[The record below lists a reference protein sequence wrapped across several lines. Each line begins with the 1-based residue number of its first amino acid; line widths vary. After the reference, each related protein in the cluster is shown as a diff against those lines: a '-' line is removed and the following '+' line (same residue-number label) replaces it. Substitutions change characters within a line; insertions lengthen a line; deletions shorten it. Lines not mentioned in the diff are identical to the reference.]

1 MVRRALG
8 AIRRSPIV
16 AAILSFLVP
25 GAGQAWAG
33 EAGRGLILAAPII
46 LLAVGAGAVLATQG
60 TARTLG
66 LALQPGVLLV
76 LVAANLAIAALRA
89 FATVDAYRIASR
101 RRPPAGR
108 RAPRWVAT
116 GVLAAL
122 LTVTVGTHTGIG
134 YVGYRTYDTVTTVF
148 AERSQEP
155 TPTPEPTPEGPS
167 PTPRP
172 RWTAPPT
179 PQPTPEPIWSTDGR
193 LDLLLIGADE
203 GPGRFSL
210 RSDALILLSVDVAS
224 GKAALFGIPRYLTNV
239 PLPPRSVNAFACR
252 CFPDY
257 INALFRYAEDHPE
270 WFQGADGE
278 RGLRATEEA
287 IGALVGLHLDGRL
300 VVNLQGFVRLV
311 DALGGITIN
320 VPGPLYDALYPL
332 PDGSGT
338 IEISWAPGV
347 QWMDGQRALAYAR
360 TRHQDSDFDRMW
372 RQQWVLLALR
382 RQMNPCAVITRLPE
396 LLEIAADTLST
407 SLPVEQLPDLLAVAA
422 RVAPDGIAR
431 YQFWPPDIP
440 RDLDAAALEKIRAM
454 VREPFPAPVTPAP
467 DVTPAPASP
476 SAAPVPPPAS
486 PC

>member
-1 MVRRALG
+1 M
-8 AIRRSPIV
+8 

-33 EAGRGLILAAPII
+33 EAGRGLILATPII
-46 LLAVGAGAVLATQG
+46 FLVVGAGAILSTQG
-60 TARTLG
+60 VARAVG
-66 LALQPGVLLV
+66 LALQPGVLLAF
-76 LVAANLAIAALRA
+76 LAANVGIAALRV
-89 FATVDAYRIASR
+89 FATVDAYRLMGRYRLPAS
-101 RRPPAGR
+101 G
-108 RAPRWVAT
+108 RAPRWVAI

-122 LTVTVGTHTGIG
+122 LTLIVGTHAGLG

-148 AERSQEP
+148 AEPSQEP
-155 TPTPEPTPEGPS
+155 TPTSEPTLEGPS

-179 PQPTPEPIWSTDGR
+179 PVPTPEPIWSTDGR

-210 RSDALILLSVDVAS
+210 RSDALILLSVDVAT
-224 GKAALFGIPRYLTNV
+224 GEAALFGVPRYLTNV
-239 PLPPRSVNAFACR
+239 PLPPRSVNAFPCR

-257 INALFRYAEDHPE
+257 INALYRYAEDHPE
-270 WFQGADGE
+270 WFAGADGE

-287 IGALVGLHLDGRL
+287 VGALVGLHLDGRL

-311 DALGGITIN
+311 DALGGITVN
-320 VPGPLYDALYPL
+320 VLGPLYDPLYPL
-332 PDGSGT
+332 PDGSGNV
-338 IEISWAPGV
+338 EISFAPGV

-382 RQMNPCAVITRLPE
+382 RQMNPCTLVPRLPQ
-396 LLEIAADTLST
+396 LLDIVGDSLST
-407 SLPVEQLPDLLAVAA
+407 NLPVEQLPDLLALAA
-422 RVAPDGIAR
+422 RVRPDGIAR
-431 YQFWPPDIP
+431 YEFWPPDIP
-440 RDLDAAALEKIRAM
+440 RLLDLEALAKIRAM
-454 VREPFPAPVTPAP
+454 VREPFPAPATPVPGVAP
-467 DVTPAPASP
+467 TPPPPSVAPL
-476 SAAPVPPPAS
+476 PPPAS